1 MPRESIGIS
10 NNDRNYVHYF
20 LFHSFLKHEPLDH
33 IAQGL
38 AIYLCDDK
46 IIFNDQLYNRI
57 VDLFHNLL
65 LSHDQCDNN
74 ILRKIDELLPLVL
87 TENSSAHIDIIKLNY
102 IVDEIYQLKSQI
114 LKQKIDRTHIHI
126 YHQIIMRYH
135 SIKCNL
141 YNTFTGHLL
150 NINIINRLSML
161 NNSSYKFQNM
171 MSECI
176 SLLNIKH
183 VMILTF
189 PSVVHFEQNKS
200 IEPPDELNIILY
212 IKDGKRQSLSTNHCQ
227 LEDVL
232 DFFPSHYKSV
242 SSLSFNNDN
251 YGLLITDH
259 PFTRLADID
268 YISSQLGASIF
279 ITNMLEH
286 LNMTSITDELTSI
299 YNRRG
304 IQKQIRIIIN
314 NLKENEYA
322 YVVFIDLDKL
332 KEINDRYGHE
342 SGDCAIIMASK
353 ILLEAFPDDIVGRV
367 GGDEFLVVIKPDHMK
382 IIKHIDDRIEAATKA
397 LEKEYQYPFTVS
409 LSYGISILDY
419 YTDEHTIKDVI
430 DAADNFMYE
439 RKRKRRSKS

>member
-1 MPRESIGIS
+1 
-10 NNDRNYVHYF
+10 
-20 LFHSFLKHEPLDH
+20 
-33 IAQGL
+33 
-38 AIYLCDDK
+38 
-46 IIFNDQLYNRI
+46 
-57 VDLFHNLL
+57 
-65 LSHDQCDNN
+65 
-74 ILRKIDELLPLVL
+74 
-87 TENSSAHIDIIKLNY
+87 
-102 IVDEIYQLKSQI
+102 
-114 LKQKIDRTHIHI
+114 
-126 YHQIIMRYH
+126 
-135 SIKCNL
+135 
-141 YNTFTGHLL
+141 
-150 NINIINRLSML
+150 
-161 NNSSYKFQNM
+161 
-171 MSECI
+171 
-176 SLLNIKH
+176 
-183 VMILTF
+183 
-189 PSVVHFEQNKS
+189 
-200 IEPPDELNIILY
+200 
-212 IKDGKRQSLSTNHCQ
+212 
-227 LEDVL
+227 
-232 DFFPSHYKSV
+232 V